1 MNHVSGPV
9 PVRQTEAPLRRSARL
24 VPVVVLTVLAIA
36 WPAEPGV
43 AGGWSVTV
51 LTAAIIAG
59 ALSLLEMMLRDVKRV
74 PGQAFE
80 TPADRAIRIALTVLR
95 GIPWPEVL
103 VAAAAALEAL
113 QSARPWHTG
122 VLGLALL
129 GYLFAIHLAERNA
142 SVGSLRNQ
150 VPVIV
155 AGLALAALAVAASTL
170 PGLPGGTTAAAVRI
184 VAVAGAVFAA
194 ALVIPTWMT
203 RDR

>member
-1 MNHVSGPV
+1 VSHVSGLV
-9 PVRQTEAPLRRSARL
+9 PARQTEAPLRRSARL
-24 VPVVVLTVLAIA
+24 APVVVLTALAIA

-43 AGGWSVTV
+43 SGGWSVAV
-51 LTAAIIAG
+51 LTAAITAG
-59 ALSLLEMMLRDVKRV
+59 ALSLLEMMLRGLKRA
-74 PGQAFE
+74 PDQALE
-80 TPADRAIRIALTVLR
+80 TLADRAIRVALTVLR

-113 QSARPWHTG
+113 QPARPWHTG
-122 VLGLALL
+122 MLAVALL

-142 SVGSLRNQ
+142 PVGSLRSQ
-150 VPVIV
+150 IPVIV
-155 AGLALAALAVAASTL
+155 AGLALAALAVAASAM

-184 VAVAGAVFAA
+184 VAAAAAVFAA